1 MKKILLTIP
10 VVMALTACGAVDR
23 GVASLTGH
31 SVSCVEVVLSIF
43 NSLQVLQ

>member
-10 VVMALTACGAVDR
+10 VVMALTACGAADR

-31 SVSCVEVVLSIF
+31 SVSCVDEVNIF